1 MPKQISVRSW
11 KYCRNR
17 TEVES
22 GSHRLLNLIFVV
34 GKIFLKLIGNDITKD
49 LENVLGI
56 FLWFGVFWLVGLGGF
71 VCILKKK
78 KSKWERKK
86 GTWLPWL
93 QKREWLKNLM

>member
-71 VCILKKK
+71 VCILRRKRVSGKEKK
-78 KSKWERKK
+78 ELGYPGFRK
-86 GTWLPWL
+86 G
-93 QKREWLKNLM
+93 NG